1 MTDITMPGASTTA
14 GAINQACTI
23 CSATAGH
30 RLHYPREMMYGWGDE
45 FEYLE
50 CGYCGCLQI
59 TRVPENLDRYYS
71 GAYYSYK
78 PPREKRYPAAV
89 LRLRILRT
97 RHLLGERNPLG
108 AALAFLSPHRS
119 EHFDWFARGDVRL
132 DSAIVDVG
140 CGAGKLLRQL
150 QRDGFTDLL
159 GVDPFV
165 EHDIDYG
172 NGLKILKRR
181 IQELDRRFDFV
192 MLHHSFEHMP
202 DPRETLTHLRG
213 IIDARGTL
221 LLRIPVADSYARRKY
236 GIHWMAWDAPRH
248 LFLHTVRSIHL
259 LAQQTGFE
267 VFEVGYDSSHAQ
279 FVSSELYLR
288 GVPFNDQG
296 RYHPG
301 KGPNAYSQE
310 EWSRF
315 QHLAEELNARRDGDT
330 ACFYLKPKA

>member
-1 MTDITMPGASTTA
+1 MTEQSRADVAAVPN
-14 GAINQACTI
+14 AIDQPCAI

-30 RLHYPREMMYGWGDE
+30 RLHYPREMMYGWGDA

-59 TRVPENLDRYYS
+59 TRVPADLDRYYS
-71 GAYYSYK
+71 GGYYSYK

-89 LRLRILRT
+89 LGLRALRT
-97 RHLLGERNPLG
+97 RRLLGESQPLG

-119 EHFDWFARGDVRL
+119 EHFDWFARGKVRL
-132 DSAIVDVG
+132 DSAIVDIG

-159 GVDPFV
+159 GVDPFI
-165 EHDIDYG
+165 ERDIDYG
-172 NGLKILKRR
+172 NGFKILKRR

-202 DPRETLTHLRG
+202 DPRETLTHLRA
-213 IIDARGTL
+213 IIDAHGTL
-221 LLRIPVADSYARRKY
+221 LLRIPVADCHARRKY

-267 VFEVGYDSSHAQ
+267 VSEVGYDSSLAQ

-288 GVPFNDQG
+288 GVPFKDHG
-296 RYHPG
+296 RFHPG
-301 KGPNAYSQE
+301 KGPDAYSQA
-310 EWSRF
+310 EWDRF
-315 QHLAEELNARRDGDT
+315 ARRANELNVRRDGDT